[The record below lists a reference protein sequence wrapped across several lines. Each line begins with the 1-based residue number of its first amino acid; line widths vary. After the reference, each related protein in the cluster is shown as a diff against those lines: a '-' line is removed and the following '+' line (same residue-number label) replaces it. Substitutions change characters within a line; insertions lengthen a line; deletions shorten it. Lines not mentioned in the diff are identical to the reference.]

1 MSKTNAIAVINDEQK
16 NALTTYTGTLF
27 SDIDFQGLNNII
39 DKIAE
44 NKEELTD
51 GMREAATKFAND
63 WDDLVV
69 KRLEFKKE
77 KLEAVEEFFSNND
90 KSYNNLSNQIRGRN
104 HWRHGEYVEDDG
116 VIYVIIDILKSN
128 EKWASFAEKLEEIID
143 EYEELESRLD
153 EDKPD
158 SDDFFQK
165 SDEDM
170 SYSER
175 VITQKE
181 YELAQA
187 QFNKQAGRARFE
199 LRTKYVKVRKEMRAN
214 KELQEFVKAMK
225 AQLKK
230 SRETISLVHE
240 KSSLVKLAIN
250 FGGTD
255 LLKALQELHEFQ
267 KTL

>member
-1 MSKTNAIAVINDEQK
+1 MSKTKAIAVIDDKQK
-16 NALTTYTGTLF
+16 NAITAYTGTLF
-27 SDIDFQGLNNII
+27 SDIDFQGLNSII

-77 KLEAVEEFFSNND
+77 KLEAIEEFFSNRNKD
-90 KSYNNLSNQIRGRN
+90 YNTLSNQINGRN
-104 HWRHGEYVEDDG
+104 HWRNGEYVQDDG
-116 VIYVIIDILKSN
+116 IIYVVLDILKSN
-128 EKWASFAEKLEEIID
+128 EKWAGFAEKLEEIID
-143 EYEELESRLD
+143 EYESLEANIKD
-153 EDKPD
+153 EEPD
-158 SDDFFQK
+158 ADDFFQK
-165 SDEDM
+165 SGDEM

-175 VITQKE
+175 VINQKE

-187 QFNKQAGRARFE
+187 KHNREAGRARFE
-199 LRTKYVKVRKEMRAN
+199 LRKKYVSVRKEMHAD
-214 KELQEFVKAMK
+214 KELEEFVKAMK

-230 SRETISLVHE
+230 SREAISLVHE